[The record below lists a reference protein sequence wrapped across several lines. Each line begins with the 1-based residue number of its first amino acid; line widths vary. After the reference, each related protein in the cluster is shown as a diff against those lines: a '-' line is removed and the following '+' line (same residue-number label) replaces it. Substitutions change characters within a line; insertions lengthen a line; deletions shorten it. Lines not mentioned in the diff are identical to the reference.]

1 MDIYDLLEH
10 LNIKYEE
17 EEHKKVYTVEEAENL
32 HITLEGIGCKNLF
45 LTDHKHNYYL
55 VLMVDNKRCDL
66 KKLSTGL
73 NVKKLSFASTEKLE
87 EILKLEK
94 GSVTPLGIINDTNCL
109 VKVVLD
115 RDLVAKKL
123 LVHPNRND
131 RTISIDYFD
140 LIRVIGYTDH
150 EYVLLDI

>member
-1 MDIYDLLEH
+1 MDIYELLNK
-10 LNIKYEE
+10 LDIKYQEE
-17 EEHKKVYTVEEAENL
+17 KHIKVYTVAEAEKLNISL
-32 HITLEGIGCKNLF
+32 DGIGCKNLF
-45 LTDHKHNYYL
+45 LTDNKHNYYL
-55 VLMVDNKRCDL
+55 VLMLDEKRCDL
-66 KKLSTGL
+66 KQLSSDL
-73 NVKKLSFASTEKLE
+73 NVKKLSFASVEKLE

-115 RDLVAKKL
+115 RDLVGKKL